1 MKQLSYKQWY
11 DATIEAIK
19 GISFKPTSD
28 LRMHE
33 LLVVSH
39 NESETSIVFG
49 MYNKLLVFCIR
60 HKDTRVSAYTEI
72 HGRSI
77 YLCFST
83 HYVMR
88 FKQRYNQSD
97 KWLYLIVK
105 EICRNLTAEDEG
117 KKSIIE
123 TRHGHAVVNVKHFE
137 RYDTYYYITYIPH
150 FKRKK
155 LNPPENY
162 FTTY

>member
-33 LLVVSH
+33 LLV
-39 NESETSIVFG
+39 
-49 MYNKLLVFCIR
+49 FCVR

-83 HYVMR
+83 H
-88 FKQRYNQSD
+88 
-97 KWLYLIVK
+97 YLIVK